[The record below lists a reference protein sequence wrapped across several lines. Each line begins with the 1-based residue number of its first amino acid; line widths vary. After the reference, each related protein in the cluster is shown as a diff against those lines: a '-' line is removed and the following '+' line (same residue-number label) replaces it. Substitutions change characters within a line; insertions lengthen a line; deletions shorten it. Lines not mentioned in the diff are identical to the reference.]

1 MQTNEQSTIYQIHFL
16 GHLDQRWLR
25 GFDDLLV
32 SQSSDGQTIITGA
45 MDQAALHS
53 ILNRI
58 RDLGLELISVQQY
71 RSQDDIPKNQSEK

>member
-1 MQTNEQSTIYQIHFL
+1 MRDKEPSTIYQIHIV

-25 GFDDLLV
+25 GYDDLLV
-32 SQSSDGQTIITGA
+32 SQTPDGQTTITGA
-45 MDQAALHS
+45 IDQAALHG

-71 RSQDDIPKNQSEK
+71 RSLDDVPEDPPIK

>member
-1 MQTNEQSTIYQIHFL
+1 MQNNQQSTIYQVHIM

-25 GFDDLLV
+25 GYDDLLV
-32 SQSSDGQTIITGA
+32 SQSPDGQTTITGA
-45 MDQAALHS
+45 MDQAALHG

-71 RSQDDIPKNQSEK
+71 RSQDDVPKDLSEK